1 MTNYD
6 LCVHV
11 DQNDPALLGLA
22 LNNIANYMAAL
33 PDEKFRVRLVANGP
47 AVQMFKQGVTPHDA
61 RVAELASKGV
71 TFALCANAIKAFS
84 VDKDALISGCEVVP
98 AGVVEL
104 VHLQREGFAYIKP

>member
-33 PDEKFRVRLVANGP
+33 PDETFRVCLVANGP
-47 AVQMFKQGVTPHDA
+47 AVQLFKSGATPHDA
-61 RVAELASKGV
+61 RVADLAAKGV
-71 TFALCANAIKAFS
+71 TFSMCANALKAFN
-84 VDKDALISGCEVVP
+84 VGKDALINGCEVVP

-104 VHLQREGFAYIKP
+104 VRLQRAGFAYIKP

>member
-11 DQNDPALLGLA
+11 DQNDPGLLGLA

-33 PDEKFRVRLVANGP
+33 PGETFRVRLVANGP
-47 AVQMFKQGVTPHDA
+47 AVQLFKSGATPHDA
-61 RVAELASKGV
+61 RIAELAAKGV
-71 TFALCANAIKAFS
+71 TFALCANALKAFS
-84 VDKDALISGCEVVP
+84 VDKQALVSGCEVVP

-104 VHLQREGFAYIKP
+104 VQLQRAGFAYIKP

>member
-33 PDEKFRVRLVANGP
+33 PNETFRVRLVANGP
-47 AVQMFKQGVTPHDA
+47 AVQMFKMDATPHGA
-61 RVAELASKGV
+61 RVTELASKGV
-71 TFALCANAIKAFS
+71 TFALCANALKAFN
-84 VDKDALISGCEVVP
+84 VDKATLVSGCEVVP

-104 VHLQREGFAYIKP
+104 VQLQRAGFAYIKP